1 VGYGTEELLR
11 ARVNWQHRNFF
22 GEARKLDVRAQYNSL
37 LTGLD
42 VRLRQPY
49 FLHPEQD
56 LDASGFFRYETLP
69 AYDALRAAV
78 GPMIF
83 RKLDPEWTA
92 RGGYEFEFADVLNA
106 REEVPE
112 AEGKSRVSSLRL
124 GIGRKKL
131 DDLAN
136 PTRGTRFDLSLD
148 SAFRAIGSSANH
160 LTFRSEVQGFL
171 PLWWTSV
178 LAARFRIRAV
188 QPVLG
193 SADADVPVYKRLYS
207 GGSTS
212 VRGFEYQKLGPLD
225 ADGDPLGGLSSAV
238 ASVELRFPIWRR
250 LRGVGFFDA
259 GVVDLKPFRYPIDEI
274 QTAAGP
280 GIRLVT
286 PIGSLRLDVG
296 FPIDRGPDQDL
307 YQIHLSV
314 GHTF

>member
-1 VGYGTEELLR
+1 
-11 ARVNWQHRNFF
+11 
-22 GEARKLDVRAQYNSL
+22 
-37 LTGLD
+37 
-42 VRLRQPY
+42 
-49 FLHPEQD
+49 
-56 LDASGFFRYETLP
+56 
-69 AYDALRAAV
+69 
-78 GPMIF
+78 
-83 RKLDPEWTA
+83 
-92 RGGYEFEFADVLNA
+92 
-106 REEVPE
+106 
-112 AEGKSRVSSLRL
+112 
-124 GIGRKKL
+124 
-131 DDLAN
+131 
-136 PTRGTRFDLSLD
+136 
-148 SAFRAIGSSANH
+148 
-160 LTFRSEVQGFL
+160 
-171 PLWWTSV
+171 
-178 LAARFRIRAV
+178 
-188 QPVLG
+188 
-193 SADADVPVYKRLYS
+193 VYKRLYS